1 MISATERLANI
12 AGHETFG
19 YGQGSYDG
27 DACRH
32 CAWEG
37 LPGSGKRH
45 TEETRQEAFERALMA
60 HDSEVREDAIRTLLN
75 IGLNNVA
82 NDVKSLL
89 HDRAWPGD
97 MTPEDIAVAV
107 ILDRIER

>member
-1 MISATERLANI
+1 MISEAERLANI

-32 CAWEG
+32 CSWEG
-37 LPGSGKRH
+37 RPGSGKGH
-45 TEETRQEAFERALMA
+45 TEETRQDAFERALMA
-60 HDSEVREDAIRTLLN
+60 HDSEVRKDAIRTLLDV
-75 IGLNNVA
+75 GLSNVA

-89 HDRAWPGD
+89 HEAWPGD
-97 MTPEDIAVAV
+97 VIPEDIAVAV
-107 ILDRIER
+107 ILARIER